1 MRIVN
6 EGFKRFK
13 INELL
18 KITFIMTFII
28 LFIMIS
34 LPIMF
39 LNSNKSDNNM
49 SSSGFKLN
57 DSTVIKNSGLSVMN
71 NEKVR
76 IYRRDKNTVEDLDLE
91 EYIKGVVASEMPA
104 NFDEEALKAQAVA
117 ARTYYMNKRI
127 NKCKDAESK
136 GAEICD
142 STHCQVYMDKEER
155 MSKWSKKDSESNW
168 SKINEAVESTK
179 GEVLTYDGAILEYPQ
194 FFAVSS
200 GRTEDALDVLSM
212 NIPYLKSTDS
222 KGEEVAPKYETT
234 FSMSLDEFINK
245 IKSSYNDI
253 KLSKNSLKNSIE
265 IQSYTQ
271 GGSVKEIKIGN
282 KIISGIE
289 LRKILNLNSTNF
301 KISFKNN
308 DIIFL
313 CKGYGHGVGMSQ
325 WGANAM
331 AKSGD
336 KYSDILKHYYSG
348 VDIEKIQYK

>member
-71 NEKVR
+71 NEKVS

-245 IKSSYNDI
+245 IKSIYNDI

>member
-1 MRIVN
+1 
-6 EGFKRFK
+6 
-13 INELL
+13 
-18 KITFIMTFII
+18 
-28 LFIMIS
+28 
-34 LPIMF
+34 
-39 LNSNKSDNNM
+39 
-49 SSSGFKLN
+49 
-57 DSTVIKNSGLSVMN
+57 
-71 NEKVR
+71 
-76 IYRRDKNTVEDLDLE
+76 
-91 EYIKGVVASEMPA
+91 MPA